1 MKIDIRH
8 ASKGLPTLE
17 YPMVLVHPSG
27 DIVIATS
34 PYEGVQIDQDGE
46 IVVHYVS
53 DNGEGTEEDWTGYG
67 YHPATQPVTIT
78 LTN

>member
-53 DNGEGTEEDWTGYG
+53 DNGEGQKKTGGYG